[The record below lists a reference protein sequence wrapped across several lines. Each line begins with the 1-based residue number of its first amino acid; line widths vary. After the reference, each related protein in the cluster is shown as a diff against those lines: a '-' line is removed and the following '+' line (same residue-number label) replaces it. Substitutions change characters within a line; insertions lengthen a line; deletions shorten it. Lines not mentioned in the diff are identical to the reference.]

1 MRFSTYFTTVVG
13 ILIASST
20 FVFAADVQSRPGEK
34 TEDRAVARQCLKDL
48 QAFDE
53 KLAETGFG
61 FLPPG
66 GYGSTARSGYSGY
79 YVWGVEET
87 PRQKIRSL
95 HNAAYV
101 YARGGD
107 EQSCQMVLASMRQVY
122 EQHQKPVGI
131 EADDP
136 NVRLAWRRAHLSR
149 AKPIAEM
156 DHLVSAD
163 VLIGSEIR
171 NLKDEKLGQIEDLVL
186 NPDKQ
191 NIIYVLASRGGFLGF
206 GEEMVA
212 IRWNDL
218 RATEDHELYVL
229 DVSATALEDA
239 PRVDRRNFEKTA
251 DAEWRRSLSAY
262 WDGVLKP

>member
-1 MRFSTYFTTVVG
+1 MIGKCSSLNLESSGSPWCGTPNGNLKKWRTLMRVSTYFVVG
-13 ILIASST
+13 IMIASST
-20 FVFAADVQSRPGEK
+20 VVFAADVQSRPGEK

-66 GYGSTARSGYSGY
+66 GYGSTARSGY

-136 NVRLAWRRAHLSR
+136 NVRLAWRRETGANRGSR
-149 AKPIAEM
+149 A
-156 DHLVSAD
+156 
-163 VLIGSEIR
+163 
-171 NLKDEKLGQIEDLVL
+171 
-186 NPDKQ
+186 
-191 NIIYVLASRGGFLGF
+191 
-206 GEEMVA
+206 
-212 IRWNDL
+212 
-218 RATEDHELYVL
+218 
-229 DVSATALEDA
+229 
-239 PRVDRRNFEKTA
+239 
-251 DAEWRRSLSAY
+251 
-262 WDGVLKP
+262 

>member
-1 MRFSTYFTTVVG
+1 MRVSTYFVVG
-13 ILIASST
+13 IMIASST
-20 FVFAADVQSRPGEK
+20 VVFAADVQSRPGEK

-66 GYGSTARSGYSGY
+66 GYGSTARSGY

-149 AKPIAEM
+149 AKPITEM
-156 DHLVSAD
+156 DHLVRAD
-163 VLIGSEIR
+163 VLIGSQIR
-171 NLKDEKLGQIEDLVL
+171 NLQDEKLGQIEDLVL
-186 NPDKQ
+186 NPDS
-191 NIIYVLASRGGFLGF
+191 VVPVALGQLIKTPAVQRYF
-206 GEEMVA
+206 GPA
-212 IRWNDL
+212 G
-218 RATEDHELYVL
+218 
-229 DVSATALEDA
+229 
-239 PRVDRRNFEKTA
+239 PRHTLPPAV
-251 DAEWRRSLSAY
+251 RS
-262 WDGVLKP
+262 